1 MSGRK
6 EISITGATELMDRL
20 KVIGQMDTVKKI
32 VKTNTSEMS
41 RAMVR
46 NATFHGHMEWEAKK
60 GLVFVKPTGAT
71 KRSIPIGTGLSSGGF
86 IGFSGPLT
94 EYAYYVEFGTRFMA
108 AQPFVRP
115 AFKTQSPKF
124 KADLE
129 RLVE

>member
-1 MSGRK
+1 MSK
-6 EISITGATELMDRL
+6 ATFQVDGIEALMEKL
-20 KVIGQMDTVKKI
+20 KRNTTMDDVKDV
-32 VKTNTSEMS
+32 VKLNTSEMS

-71 KRSIPIGTGLSSGGF
+71 KRSIPIGTGFRNGGL

-94 EYAYYVEFGTRFMA
+94 EYAYWLEFGTRFMT

-115 AFKTQSPKF
+115 AFNAQADKF
-124 KADLE
+124 KSDLK
-129 RLVE
+129 RLVR